1 MVHWL
6 PFLLLL
12 MMTAPLNA
20 SVSTSVLEETLY
32 FDFQKVIHSRD
43 VQKQKSINGFSAFEQ
58 SLFVDA
64 LQDMLEEG
72 SPEARESLKVINPL
86 HYNLTENLR
95 LGILKIKYGRAGFL
109 DATLV
114 NQLLL
119 ALRSEG
125 VDIKLVYIMAA
136 YEEELLSA
144 GHDDLIALARLHK
157 NYNDIALDQDRKVE
171 IADDVVADL
180 FYRSPDVASYMN
192 GEYVKSVKIFMFC
205 RDNRLYPCLMVMR
218 DVHGQEVRNPDGS
231 LWNHPALASSA
242 RGIPSYYRNGNTPA
256 GILTIDSVMPAADQ
270 QVSFGKFRRLILN
283 FVPKSRSESLI
294 KSLLPPSS
302 MDEDWWRASM
312 VARDAGRNL
321 LRIHGT
327 GKINT
332 DPSTPYFPFMRT
344 SGCIAQKENTYEG
357 VTYQDQRELLD
368 DVMLAMDMEPEFNNE
383 PKIKGILYLMDLD
396 DKSAPVA
403 LEDLASRGID

>member
-12 MMTAPLNA
+12 MMTSPLNA

-72 SPEARESLKVINPL
+72 SVEARESLKVINPL
-86 HYNLTENLR
+86 HYNLTESLR
-95 LGILKIKYGRAGFL
+95 LGILKIKYGRADFL

-119 ALRSEG
+119 ALRSEK
-125 VDIKLVYIMAA
+125 VDIKLIYILAA
-136 YEEELLSA
+136 YEEELLGA

-171 IADDVVADL
+171 VADDVVADL

-231 LWNHPALASSA
+231 LWNHSALASSA

-283 FVPKSRSESLI
+283 FVPKSRSESLM
-294 KSLLPPSS
+294 KSLLPASS
-302 MDEDWWRASM
+302 VEDDWWRASM

-396 DKSAPVA
+396 DKSAPVT